1 MTGDTHVPVYHPKA
15 GTAQVPASYLARARS
30 KGWTEKTER
39 PAPPPTAP
47 APARRPPD
55 SDDA

>member
-39 PAPPPTAP
+39 PAPTAP